1 MKATDS
7 QIEAAIMHA
16 TVWGNVFSIC
26 KENSEHRRDI
36 NRDLLYTLA
45 TFADIVGCEY
55 RRVANS
61 KKVDE

>member
-16 TVWGNVFSIC
+16 TVWGNVFDIC
-26 KENSEHRRDI
+26 HENSLRQDI
-36 NRDLLYTLA
+36 NQELLSTLA
-45 TFADIVGCEY
+45 TFSHIISGEY